1 MAQIGFV
8 GLGTMG
14 SRIARRLLDAGHAL
28 TGYNRTPEKA
38 QPLLDAGMRWGDTPR
53 AVAETAEIVFSMVT
67 DTAAAQAVALGDD
80 GILAGLA
87 PGKVYVEMSTI
98 DPAATRALAAR
109 VAELGAQMLD
119 TPVSGAP
126 LTVEQGQAS
135 LMVGGDRDTFERVR
149 PILLAIGPKATYIGP
164 SGQAVSMKLA
174 VNISIAVQLLA
185 YGEGVVL
192 AEKSGIPREV
202 AVEVMTN
209 SVIASPL
216 LKYRGPFV
224 LQLPEKAWFDCAMM
238 QKDLGLALDL
248 GRAVEAPLPSAA
260 VANELLTSA
269 RAMGLAH
276 EDMAAVFEVLS
287 RMAGLEPV
295 RRSQ

>member
-149 PILLAIGPKATYIGP
+149 PILLAIGPKTTYIGP

-224 LQLPEKAWFDCAMM
+224 LKLPDTALFDCAMM
-238 QKDLGLALDL
+238 QKDLQLALDL
-248 GRAVEAPLPSAA
+248 GRAVAAPLPSTA
-260 VANELLTSA
+260 VTNELLTAA
-269 RAMGLAH
+269 RALGLAH
-276 EDMAAVFEVLS
+276 EDMAAVFNVLA
-287 RMAGLEPV
+287 RMAGLDMA
-295 RRSQ
+295 SM